1 MPIADPSTIRLLCL
15 DVDGVLTDGSILL
28 DDHGV
33 ETKRFFVR
41 DGTGLRAWQ
50 RAGGLVA
57 IITGRSG
64 DAVRRRAEELGIDR
78 VLSGVDRKGE
88 AFEGLLQELGL
99 TADVAAMVGD
109 DLPDLPVLVRCGYPV
124 AVRDAAAEVHA
135 VAVWTTTQP
144 GGRGAVREVVEHLL
158 RSRGVWDA
166 AVAHFEDRD

>member
-1 MPIADPSTIRLLCL
+1 MPTADPARVRLLCL

-41 DGTGLRAWQ
+41 DGTGLRMWQ

-78 VLSGVDRKGE
+78 VLSGVERKGP
-88 AFEGLLQELGL
+88 AFEELLVELGI
-99 TADVAAMVGD
+99 AAHEAAMVGD
-109 DLPDLPVLVRCGYPV
+109 DLPDLPVLSRCGYPV
-124 AVRDAAAEVHA
+124 AVLDASPEVQA
-135 VAVWTTTQP
+135 VAAWITSHP

-158 RSRGVWDA
+158 HARGAWEA

>member
-1 MPIADPSTIRLLCL
+1 MPHADPASIRLLCL

-50 RAGGLVA
+50 QAGGLVA

-78 VLSGVDRKGE
+78 VLSGVERKGR
-88 AFEGLLQELGL
+88 AFESLLQELGL
-99 TADVAAMVGD
+99 TADQAAMVGD
-109 DLPDLPVLVRCGYPV
+109 DLPDLPVLARCGYPV
-124 AVRDAAAEVHA
+124 AVRDAAPEVHA
-135 VAVWTTTQP
+135 VASWVTSRP

-158 RSRGVWDA
+158 RARGAWDA
-166 AVAHFEDRD
+166 AVASYEDRE